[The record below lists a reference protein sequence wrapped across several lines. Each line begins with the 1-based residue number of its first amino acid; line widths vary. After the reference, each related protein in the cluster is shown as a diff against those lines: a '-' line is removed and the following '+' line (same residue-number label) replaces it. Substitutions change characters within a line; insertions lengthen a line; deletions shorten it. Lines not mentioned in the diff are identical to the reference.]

1 MLLPLL
7 GDKILASEGYSG
19 QMTSEAA
26 HPDRPDNLFEPVPS
40 DPGAHGRF
48 DSSAS
53 RQVTG
58 YNPMHLR
65 ASIACMLIA
74 GIAGLMAITYSRRA

>member
-7 GDKILASEGYSG
+7 GDRILASEGYSG
-19 QMTSEAA
+19 QMTSHAA
-26 HPDRPDNLFEPVPS
+26 QLDRSDNLFKPVPT

-48 DSSAS
+48 DKIA
-53 RQVTG
+53 RGQVTG
-58 YNPMHLR
+58 YNPVHLR
-65 ASIACMLIA
+65 AGIACMLIA